1 MLAPADTEARQESAS
16 LDAEVRLVDD
26 MHWAARRND
35 RAALAR
41 FVAAYHASFPDGQLE
56 EEVSAFEARLARPTA
71 P

>member
-1 MLAPADTEARQESAS
+1 VSPLAETEARRESAS

-35 RAALAR
+35 RDALAR
-41 FVAAYHASFPDGQLE
+41 FVATYHASFPDGQLQ
-56 EEVSAFEARLARPTA
+56 EEVAAFAARLARPTA